1 MPYTISMALMTW
13 IHKLDLQLNAILQR
27 TKSVLLLDWCK
38 SGVIRKSRFFEEGGK
53 PLEPLEK
60 LQSQPL
66 FSEPPALLDTYN
78 HLFFLKT
85 SQSVAPQRFQ
95 VPKYFITS
103 QNIAYLLAQM
113 V

>member
-1 MPYTISMALMTW
+1 MALMTW

-38 SGVIRKSRFFEEGGK
+38 SGVIHKSRFFEEGGK